1 MKMDMQD
8 LREKFPDA
16 EVLVLDGLVHAEEVG
31 NGPWKLYIFGCDHMH
46 SGGQWFTVG
55 RIKYPDE
62 EITFDRAKGR
72 ADNAVQLGMEVRVC
86 DGMDHLVFHSEN
98 GKVVYGNTFWNEA
111 KPDPTAGKVAKRLT
125 GGKK

>member
-1 MKMDMQD
+1 MNMQYF
-8 LREKFPDA
+8 REKFPDA
-16 EVLVLDGLVHAEEVG
+16 EVITINDMVHAEEVG
-31 NGPWKLYIFGCDHMH
+31 KGPWKLYIFGRDHMH

-72 ADNAVQLGMEVRVC
+72 ADNAIQLEMEVRVC
-86 DGMDHLVFHSEN
+86 DGMDNLVFHSIN
-98 GKVVYGNTFWNEA
+98 GKVVYGSTFWNEA